1 MKKKSFLKSSI
12 ALILVAMLVGSAVGC
27 KGNTDNN
34 ESNTSTTQSVTES
47 STEKVSVNYGLT
59 DNIKDGAILHAWCW
73 SFNTVKEN
81 MQDIAYAGYS
91 TIQTSPINECFV
103 GADGGMQISGEGKWY
118 YHYQPT
124 DWTIGN
130 YQLGTKDE
138 FKAMCDEAHK
148 YGIKVIVDVVPN
160 HTTPQLDQVNKNL
173 LDAVG
178 GKENLYHANGFK
190 EITKWGDRF
199 ECTTGQMGGLPD
211 VNTEPR

>member
-1 MKKKSFLKSSI
+1 
-12 ALILVAMLVGSAVGC
+12 
-27 KGNTDNN
+27 
-34 ESNTSTTQSVTES
+34 
-47 STEKVSVNYGLT
+47 
-59 DNIKDGAILHAWCW
+59 
-73 SFNTVKEN
+73 

-103 GADGGMQISGEGKWY
+103 GADGGMQISGDGKWY

-160 HTTPQLDQVNKNL
+160 HTTTQVDQVNKNL

-178 GKENLYHANGFK
+178 GKEIF
-190 EITKWGDRF
+190 IT
-199 ECTTGQMGGLPD
+199 QMALRKLQSGATALS
-211 VNTEPR
+211 VQQVRWWTS